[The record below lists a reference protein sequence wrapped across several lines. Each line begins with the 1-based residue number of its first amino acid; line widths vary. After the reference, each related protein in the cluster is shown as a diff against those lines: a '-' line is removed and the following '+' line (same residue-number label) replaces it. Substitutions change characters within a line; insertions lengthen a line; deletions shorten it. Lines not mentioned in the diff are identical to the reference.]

1 MDNQGVTLTMR
12 KKLLTLLAAI
22 VICSP
27 TLAFAQ
33 LGQTAVL
40 TGTVSDTSGAV
51 LPGVTVTVA
60 SEAQIG
66 GPRTAVTDA
75 AGGYRFPNLA
85 PGAYKLTADL
95 AGFEAFKQNVTLQLG
110 QNITVDFKLQVSGR
124 SETVNVTAESP
135 LVEVKSSA
143 KQQNITQELVE
154 NVPFSSRF
162 GPDIFL
168 MAPGVNPNNRS
179 SFGSGGAGSHSPTVD
194 GGAVSGPPGGAR
206 RRVAGHHPIPEK
218 RGKGP
223 G

>member
-66 GPRTAVTDA
+66 GPRA
-75 AGGYRFPNLA
+75 AGAAAEGGVRFPHPAPRALKLA
-85 PGAYKLTADL
+85 RRPPR
-95 AGFEAFKQNVTLQLG
+95 V
-110 QNITVDFKLQVSGR
+110 
-124 SETVNVTAESP
+124 
-135 LVEVKSSA
+135 
-143 KQQNITQELVE
+143 
-154 NVPFSSRF
+154 
-162 GPDIFL
+162 
-168 MAPGVNPNNRS
+168 
-179 SFGSGGAGSHSPTVD
+179 GAG
-194 GGAVSGPPGGAR
+194 R
-206 RRVAGHHPIPEK
+206 
-218 RGKGP
+218 
-223 G
+223 